1 MAENTDRYI
10 YTNHDSY
17 GVNGI
22 KGDRFNS
29 VAGWEHGTV
38 GFAGNI
44 YTRLAAE
51 NGIQPVDPSITAS
64 REPFKAGRFLLKVLR
79 SVPFFDPK
87 VSAAW
92 RYIIEDTATEFS
104 GIQSYQIE
112 TWQKT
117 HGVIRQNSTY
127 VGTYKEQNGE
137 FSIKVPETAGQ
148 LVRKAIDYWH
158 YGMSDPKTGVTHFYG
173 KDFRDLQP
181 NKSMDILY
189 VMLGPTCR
197 PEDIEYAAVYHQC
210 VCTTPKHD
218 HNNAG
223 TLGETGN
230 GVDHDLTFSGI
241 FDRGPEVDRL
251 AAVVVDR
258 EGLYEERAQNA
269 LLPAYVYE
277 QYLNSSYEDQ
287 LDPAYMGYTLADK
300 INDAQTQLA
309 KDNSPYKR
317 DITDDG
323 NYQRNIEILSKR
335 NPYNRSG
342 SADDQDLMLDRG
354 YQVNPTTNKVE
365 IARSEKPQI
374 PDYNSSEM
382 SSLNGDGVTSPISMM
397 GKQNDFGQPSG
408 TSGVSGE
415 SVSTGQ

>member
-1 MAENTDRYI
+1 MANSNTDRYI
-10 YTNHDSY
+10 YSNHDSY

-22 KGDRFNS
+22 KGDRFDS
-29 VAGWEHGTV
+29 VAGWEHGTI

-64 REPFKAGRFLLKVLR
+64 REPFKVGRFMLKVLR

-92 RYIIEDTATEFS
+92 RYIIEDTATEFN
-104 GIQSYQIE
+104 GIQSYQLE
-112 TWQKT
+112 TFQKQ
-117 HGVIRQNSTY
+117 HGVVRQNSTY
-127 VGTYKEQNGE
+127 VGIYKENNGD
-137 FSIKVPETAGQ
+137 FNIKVPETAGQ

-158 YGMSDPKTGVTHFYG
+158 YGMSDPKTGVVHFYG
-173 KDFRDLQP
+173 KDMRDLQP

-189 VMLGPTCR
+189 VLLGPTCR
-197 PEDIEYAAVYHQC
+197 PEDIEYAAIYHQC

-223 TLGETGN
+223 TLGEAGQ

-269 LLPAYVYE
+269 LLPAYVYK
-277 QYLNSSYEDQ
+277 QYLNEQDKSQ
-287 LDPAYMGYTLADK
+287 LSAEYMGYTLADK
-300 INDAQTQLA
+300 IYDASKHLA
-309 KDNSPYKR
+309 DGNSDYMR
-317 DITDDG
+317 DINNGDG
-323 NYQRNIEILSKR
+323 NYKDNIDVLNKR
-335 NPYNRSG
+335 VDYNNESTPDK
-342 SADDQDLMLDRG
+342 SAILDRG
-354 YQVNPTTNKVE
+354 YNFANDKEVPAVVRDSDERIEIPTYNG
-365 IARSEKPQI
+365 SE
-374 PDYNSSEM
+374 
-382 SSLNGDGVTSPISMM
+382 VTSVNNGSENRPRAMM
-397 GKQNDFGQPSG
+397 GAGNNFGEGNSK
-408 TSGVSGE
+408 
-415 SVSTGQ
+415 